1 VRDTRSGRIGFAQ
14 QLPLFGT
21 ARARVGFTPADRWL
35 VYATGGLA
43 YGEIRTDATVTVAGV
58 GSTATSYSQTKAGW
72 AAGAGIEAA
81 LGGGWTG
88 KVEYLHMDLGSVS
101 GTFMSATTVPLRG
114 TFVATSGVTDE
125 IMRVGVNYRFGG
137 PVAKY

>member
-1 VRDTRSGRIGFAQ
+1 
-14 QLPLFGT
+14 
-21 ARARVGFTPADRWL
+21 
-35 VYATGGLA
+35 
-43 YGEIRTDATVTVAGV
+43 VAGV
-58 GSTATSYSQTKAGW
+58 GSTAASYSQTKAGW
-72 AAGAGIEAA
+72 VAGAGIEAA

-101 GTFMSATTVPLRG
+101 GTFMSATTFPLRG
-114 TFVATSGVTDE
+114 TFVATSRVTDE